1 MQRVKHFQ
9 EKSMFHIE
17 GKINNFIRANDARI
31 VNVAISVD
39 HSLCYALVTYEK

>member
-17 GKINNFIRANDARI
+17 GKINNFIRTNNVRI
-31 VNVAISVD
+31 INVSISVD
-39 HSLCYALVTYEK
+39 NRACYALVAYEK